1 VSFALRVDEAE
12 RELYLQQAREC
23 GLVPWRAGAMLGR
36 ASDVRIELRLDATGT
51 PYGELR
57 GCFRAPLDVGLVIVP
72 EGDEP
77 RAREPL
83 GLDLPRLRTSADDP
97 ARARLLFDGDLA
109 PAIADAVA
117 VGPRVLLSDDG
128 VAIQFWLAR
137 RDQTWNDVAS
147 WLPEGIEALRR
158 VVTAVDA
165 AQRGEQGTATY
176 RDASAL
182 ERHGLTPLVIPWGGR
197 GELDGCRVDLALGR
211 DGSATFQVAFPEMMT
226 GGLHVATRRPK
237 GALERLLGEEEQGTG
252 DVAFDRAFF
261 VTALRALAS
270 TIVDARVRASL
281 LALEARGAIR
291 IDDDRVM
298 VELQSLDA
306 GLEHVPTWASIA
318 RALFDNTRPAKRGYR

>member
-12 RELYLQQAREC
+12 RELYLRQAREC

-51 PYGELR
+51 PYAELR

-77 RAREPL
+77 RAKAPL
-83 GLDLPRLRTSADDP
+83 GIDLPRLRTSADDP
-97 ARARLLFDGDLA
+97 ARARVVFEGDLPA
-109 PAIADAVA
+109 AIADAVA
-117 VGPRVLLSDDG
+117 VGPRVLVSDDG
-128 VAIQFWLAR
+128 VSIQFWLAR
-137 RDQTWNDVAS
+137 RDLTRNDVAS

-165 AQRGEQGTATY
+165 AQRGEQGAATY

-182 ERHGLTPLVIPWGGR
+182 ERHGLTPLVVPWGGR
-197 GELDGCRVDLALGR
+197 GELDGCRVDLALLQG
-211 DGSATFQVAFPEMMT
+211 GGAVFQVAFPEMMT

-237 GALERLLGEEEQGTG
+237 GAIGRLFGEEEQGTG
-252 DVAFDRAFF
+252 DAAFDRIFF

-270 TIVDARVRASL
+270 TIVDARVRVTL
-281 LALEARGAIR
+281 LALSARGAIR
-291 IDDDRVM
+291 IDDDRLL
-298 VELQSLDA
+298 VELPSLEA
-306 GLEHVPTWASIA
+306 GLDDVPIWASVA
-318 RALFDNTRPAKRGYR
+318 RALFDNTRPAKREYR